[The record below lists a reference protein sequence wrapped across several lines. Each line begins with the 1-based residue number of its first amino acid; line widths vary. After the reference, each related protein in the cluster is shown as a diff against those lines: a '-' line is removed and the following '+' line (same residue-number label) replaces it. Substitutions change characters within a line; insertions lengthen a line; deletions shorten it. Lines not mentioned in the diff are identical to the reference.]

1 MGSGVKI
8 GTREPRVSLWTV
20 PERWGGAF
28 FVLLVAQG
36 ASLIGLH
43 TWHTIA
49 SAPHARIVD
58 TVIVEILVATP
69 MFVLAGILS
78 MIELEAAL
86 TLSVWYENR
95 VRRKEAEWR
104 AELDRQEAEWRA
116 ELDRKNAERKT
127 ELERK
132 NSKMRAKIRDELREE
147 IWEEAFAEGQRAERE
162 RGKGLG
168 AVRERAK
175 RYPYC

>member
-1 MGSGVKI
+1 MGFGV
-8 GTREPRVSLWTV
+8 GNSTREPRVSLWTV
-20 PERWGGAF
+20 PEKWGGAF

-43 TWHTIA
+43 AWRTVA
-49 SAPHARIVD
+49 SAPHGHFVD

-104 AELDRQEAEWRA
+104 AEIR
-116 ELDRKNAERKT
+116 RKDE
-127 ELERK
+127 E
-132 NSKMRAKIRDELREE
+132 MRAKLREEVREE
-147 IWEEAFAEGQRAERE
+147 IWDKAFAEGQRAERE
-162 RGKGLG
+162 RGKGIG
-168 AVRERAK
+168 AVRERSR
-175 RYPYC
+175 RYPL